1 MKKSIGLLS
10 VLLVVVGLSTY
21 NVASAST
28 NKELNL
34 NVNGQKVA
42 GQGPIIINN
51 NTLVPIRTVSLIP
64 SLKVDWDNTTKTVT
78 VIDSM
83 TKDVVKLK
91 VGSKTAYIGD
101 KQVTLATPA
110 IVKEGL
116 TYVPFR
122 FIGEGLK
129 AHVEWDSNTN
139 TLIIYKPDEELSQLV
154 TGSDITDARNGL
166 IKLPRILL
174 HDGLLP
180 LEDGGAG
187 GTYYFEFGQK
197 NAFIY
202 IYRGLAQ
209 YYELKNGAAWQT
221 WEAQVGSQDNNNK
234 DVIPNVI
241 SSIKGEWGTRPLFTG
256 KINYFMDLWMLD
268 QVKYG
273 TFDESGKSIFEDSK
287 SINNRSESI
296 IFEIPNES

>member
-10 VLLVVVGLSTY
+10 VLFVVVLSTI

-34 NVNGQKVA
+34 NVNGQKVV
-42 GQGPIIINN
+42 GQRPIIINN

-64 SLKVDWDNTTKTVT
+64 SFKVDWDNNTKTVT

-101 KQVTLATPA
+101 KQVTIATPS
-110 IVKEGL
+110 IVKDGL

-129 AHVEWDSNTN
+129 AHVDWDINTN
-139 TLIIYKPDEELSQLV
+139 TLIIYKINKELNKLV
-154 TGSDITDARNGL
+154 DGTDITDARNAL
-166 IKLPRILL
+166 LKLPRIIL
-174 HDGLLP
+174 HDGLAP
-180 LEDGGAG
+180 IEEGGAG
-187 GTYYFEFGQK
+187 GTYYFKFGQK

-202 IYRGLAQ
+202 VYRGLAQ
-209 YYELKNGAAWQT
+209 YYELKNGAAWET
-221 WEAQVGSQDNNNK
+221 WEAQVGSKDKNNK

-241 SSIKGEWGTRPLFTG
+241 PSIKGEWGTRPLFTG

-268 QVKYG
+268 QVQYG
-273 TFDESGKSIFEDSK
+273 TIDESGKSIFEDSK
-287 SINNRSESI
+287 PITNRSENI